1 MFAVGNR
8 VWALFL
14 QSCAAHFVS
23 NFTQLIIIIFIL
35 CEIDSL
41 MTIMMTEHSMRFL
54 PSSFNGFMV
63 PNIFTFF
70 DFGKTVAN

>member
-1 MFAVGNR
+1 MGIIFAKLRCAFCVKFHTVNY
-8 VWALFL
+8 LF
-14 QSCAAHFVS
+14 F
-23 NFTQLIIIIFIL
+23 FIL

-41 MTIMMTEHSMRFL
+41 MTIMMIEHSMRFL